1 MRQEEATNFTK
12 NCINGD
18 PATCSNACPFGLD
31 MRSFLKKSAKGRWNA
46 AYKEFRNSVIFPRV
60 VAALCPHHCEESCQR
75 TVLGDEPVAINLIER
90 ACLDYSKKK
99 EVSEYP
105 IPPKEQKIAVIG
117 AGVCGLTLALIMS
130 QKKYAVTVFEKDSGW
145 GGVLRNRNDFS
156 ELELDFSS
164 QFSVLDTQFK
174 FNTEINEL
182 SQLSEY
188 DIIYI
193 STGSDGNAFNMMQS
207 WNSSTLSTGDARIY
221 MGGEVTGVDM
231 IKGMAQ
237 GIKAANMIESYL
249 LSGSTDYASEEFTEK
264 CSHFLEHKNEPSVP
278 RVIPENGKFYTEQE
292 AKAEAARC
300 MNCDCDSCFTQ
311 CEMMIQYKKK
321 PHKLA
326 TEVYLDS
333 IARPRISAT
342 SATRAVYSCNECGR
356 CKSKC
361 PENVDIGGLVQL
373 SRSSRL
379 ERNYYPPA
387 LHDYWL
393 REMDFAS
400 GEASFA
406 AAPKGSEKCDYAFF
420 PGCQLGACNPEYVF
434 KSYDFLC
441 DNYNAGIILGCCGAP
456 AYWGGDN
463 KRNEENCKKLIS
475 QWESMGKPTLV
486 FACATCEREFEKF
499 MPQIPRVSL
508 YALLAKADNITPRSV
523 FDEVSIFDPCSAEAS
538 EGIKSAVHS
547 LVQKSGTK
555 ISDYD
560 SDGFC
565 CGYGGHI
572 TLANPD
578 LYNKLADRRANESPL
593 PYVVYCVNCH
603 EVFAQ
608 RSKPCV
614 HVLDMVFNLE
624 PCKNIC
630 LEEKRQ
636 NSLKVK
642 KTILKKWGMD
652 FTPEKH
658 PWDDYNVVIPDEIL
672 QVMEK
677 KLITTSD
684 VRETI
689 WSADQDNSGFIDE
702 DGNIACCMVKPA
714 LTYWVQYKKDGDK
727 YLVSDVYCHRM
738 HFREG

>member
-1 MRQEEATNFTK
+1 MRQEEATIITK

-31 MRSFLKKSAKGRWNA
+31 LRSFLKKSAKGRWNA
-46 AYKEFRNSVIFPRV
+46 AYKEFRNSVIFPRI
-60 VAALCPHHCEESCQR
+60 VAAMCPHPCQGSCQR
-75 TVLGDEPVAINLIER
+75 TVLGDEPVSIGLIER

-130 QKKYAVTVFEKDSGW
+130 QKKYAVTVFDRSSGW
-145 GGVLRNRNDFS
+145 GGTLRSRPDFKVF
-156 ELELDFSS
+156 EEDFSS
-164 QFSVLDTQFK
+164 QFTVLDTRFC
-174 FNTEINEL
+174 FDTEIKSMSEL
-182 SQLSEY
+182 DGY

-193 STGSDGNAFNMMQS
+193 STGSGGNDFGMIDS
-207 WNSSTLSTGDARIY
+207 WNKDTLSTSDARIY
-221 MGGEVTGVDM
+221 IGGQVTGVDM
-231 IKGMAQ
+231 MTGMAQ

-249 LSGSTDYASEEFTEK
+249 LSGSTDYASEEFVEK
-264 CSHFLEHKNEPSVP
+264 CSHFLEHKNEPSVA
-278 RVIPENGKFYTEQE
+278 RVVPENGDFYTEAE

-300 MNCDCDSCFTQ
+300 MDCDCDSCFTQ

-361 PENVDIGGLVQL
+361 PESVDIGDLVQL

-406 AAPKGSEKCDYAFF
+406 SAPVGSDKCEYAFF

-434 KSYDFLC
+434 KSYDFLSE
-441 DNYNAGIILGCCGAP
+441 NYNAGIILGCCGAP

-463 KRNEENCKKLIS
+463 ARNEKNCQRILE
-475 QWESMGKPTLV
+475 QWQQLGKPTLV

-499 MPQIPRVSL
+499 MPQIKRVSL
-508 YALLAKADNITPRSV
+508 YTLLAQSDKIAPKAI
-523 FDEVSIFDPCSAEAS
+523 FDEASIFDPCSANAS
-538 EGIKSAVHS
+538 DGIKSAVKALAS
-547 LVQKSGTK
+547 RSGTK
-555 ISDYD
+555 LSDYD

-572 TLANPD
+572 TLANPE
-578 LYNKLADRRANESPL
+578 LYNRLANKRAQESPL
-593 PYVVYCVNCH
+593 PYIVYCVNCH
-603 EVFAQ
+603 EVFSQ
-608 RSKPCV
+608 RSKPCA
-614 HVLDMVFNLE
+614 HILDMVFDLE
-624 PCKNIC
+624 PCKNIT
-630 LEEKRQ
+630 LDEKRQ

-642 KTILKKWGMD
+642 KAILKKWGVD
-652 FTPEKH
+652 FTPETH
-658 PWDDYNVVIPDEIL
+658 PWDSYDVVIADDVL
-672 QVMEK
+672 DTMEK
-677 KLITTSD
+677 KLITASD

-689 WSADQDNSGFIDE
+689 WTAQQDGSGFIDE

-714 LTYWVQYKKDGDK
+714 LTYWVQYTCDGDK

-738 HFREG
+738 HFRED